1 MQIATNPMLASL
13 LACTRAAGAAI
24 LKIYDAAAAGVN
36 CELDEKADGAGP
48 LTQADLAAHRIL
60 CDGLNA
66 IDGSIPVVSEEDPA
80 THSLRC
86 ATGRFWLIDP
96 LDGTKEFLAR
106 TGEFTVNVA
115 LIEDGVATL
124 GIVFA
129 PALNELF
136 WGQAGLGAFKDDG
149 SQVTRI
155 QSAQTLTPA
164 ALRVVASRSH
174 LDDATREFVSR
185 VGAHSLVQAG
195 SSIKFCRVAEGA
207 ADLYPRFGPTCE
219 WDVAA
224 AQAILEAANGGI
236 TTADGTRLLYGKPS
250 LLNPAFV
257 AWGSAARGW
266 STLSNRENTG
276 TQEPS
281 A

>member
-1 MQIATNPMLASL
+1 MLAPL
-13 LACTRAAGAAI
+13 LDCTRAAGAAI
-24 LKIYDAAAAGVN
+24 LQIYDAVAAGIN
-36 CELDEKADGAGP
+36 CELKEKAEGMGP
-48 LTQADLAAHRIL
+48 LTLADLAAHRIL
-60 CDGLNA
+60 CAGLKA
-66 IDGSIPVVSEEDPA
+66 IDGSIPVVSEEDPS
-80 THSLRC
+80 THDLRHP
-86 ATGRFWLIDP
+86 TGRFWLIDP
-96 LDGTKEFLAR
+96 LDGTKEFIAR

-115 LIEDGVATL
+115 LIENGAPTL

-136 WGQAGLGAFKDDG
+136 WGQAGLGAYKDAGDR
-149 SQVTRI
+149 VTRI
-155 QSAQTLTPA
+155 QSAQALGAP

-174 LDDATREFVSR
+174 LDDATRAFISR
-185 VGAHSLVQAG
+185 AADRHTLVQAG

-224 AQAILEAANGGI
+224 AQAILEAASGGV
-236 TTADGTRLLYGKPS
+236 TTSDGARLLYGKPS

-257 AWGSAARGW
+257 AWGQAARDLATTSMNLGH
-266 STLSNRENTG
+266 NG
-276 TQEPS
+276 AQEPN

>member
-1 MQIATNPMLASL
+1 MLASL
-13 LACTRAAGAAI
+13 VACTRAAGTAI
-24 LKIYDAAAAGVN
+24 LKIYDTAATGVS
-36 CELDEKADGAGP
+36 CELDEKADGTGP
-48 LTQADLAAHRIL
+48 LTQADLDAHQIL
-60 CDGLNA
+60 CEGLSA
-66 IDGSIPVVSEEDPA
+66 IGGSIPVVSEEDPA
-80 THSLRC
+80 THVLRRP
-86 ATGRFWLIDP
+86 TGRFWLIDP
-96 LDGTKEFLAR
+96 LDGTKEFIAR

-115 LIEDGVATL
+115 LIEDGVPTL

-136 WGQAGLGAFKDDG
+136 WGQAGNGAFKDDG
-149 SQVTRI
+149 NQVARI
-155 QSAQTLTPA
+155 QSAETLTPA

-174 LDDATREFVSR
+174 LDDETRAFVSR
-185 VGAHSLVQAG
+185 VGAHTLVQAG

-236 TTADGTRLLYGKPS
+236 TTADGARLLYGKPS

-257 AWGSAARGW
+257 AWGSAARDLA
-266 STLSNRENTG
+266 TLTNRKQAG
-276 TQEPS
+276 TQEPN